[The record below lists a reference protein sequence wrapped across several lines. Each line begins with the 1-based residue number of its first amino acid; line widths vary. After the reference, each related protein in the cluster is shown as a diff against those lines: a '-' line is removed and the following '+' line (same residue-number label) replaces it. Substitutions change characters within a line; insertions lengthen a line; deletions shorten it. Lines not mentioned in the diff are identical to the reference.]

1 MTRDERM
8 AKIRGTRWIRYARA
22 EQIGAKLDE
31 LLRLPKTHRMPN
43 LLIVAETNNGK
54 TALISHFVHQHPAQ
68 LSAPRTISRI
78 PVMAVQ
84 APPVPDERR
93 FYQAILTLAYA
104 PFRPSHNVA
113 QLQSEA
119 LRLLATLK
127 VRLLIIDEIHH
138 LLGGPLLR
146 QRSFLNVI
154 KYLGNELQIPIVAAG
169 TDDAFNAI
177 QTDPQLANR
186 FEPMVLPRWTM
197 NEEYLRLLA
206 SFEVALPLAEP
217 SGLLEP
223 ALATKIL
230 TLSGGTIG
238 EISAL
243 LCRAALLAIERGS
256 ERITD
261 TLLDACGYVPPAQR
275 RRGALSR

>member
-8 AKIRGTRWIRYARA
+8 AKIRGTRWIRYA

-177 QTDPQLANR
+177 QTDPQLG
-186 FEPMVLPRWTM
+186 LPAAAGQ
-197 NEEYLRLLA
+197 LRGCPAARRAFGAARAGVGDQNLD
-206 SFEVALPLAEP
+206 PLGRHDWRDLSA
-217 SGLLEP
+217 
-223 ALATKIL
+223 A
-230 TLSGGTIG
+230 LSGG
-238 EISAL
+238 
-243 LCRAALLAIERGS
+243 LAGH
-256 ERITD
+256 
-261 TLLDACGYVPPAQR
+261 
-275 RRGALSR
+275 